1 VFDANSFMIAASSN
15 VSFDVERGADG
26 LKDTVLESA
35 VIVNDN
41 QTAEADRQKHF
52 FLYEETSKF
61 MGGDSVSDIGEDE
74 R

>member
-1 VFDANSFMIAASSN
+1 MFDANSFMIAASSN

-41 QTAEADRQKHF
+41 QTAGEVLFVNRSSNPLEATRE
-52 FLYEETSKF
+52 Y
-61 MGGDSVSDIGEDE
+61 G
-74 R
+74 